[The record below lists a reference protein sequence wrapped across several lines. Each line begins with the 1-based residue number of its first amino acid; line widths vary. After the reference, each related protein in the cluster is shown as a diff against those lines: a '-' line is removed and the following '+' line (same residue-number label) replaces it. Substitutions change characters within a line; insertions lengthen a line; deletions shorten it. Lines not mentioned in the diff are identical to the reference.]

1 VAYEVLGDFDSAKEW
16 ASRSYVKYENK
27 KGRGYNSTLNQ
38 RIYNDQ
44 LLQQQGV
51 RD

>member
-1 VAYEVLGDFDSAKEW
+1 VLGDFDSAKEW
-16 ASRSYVKYENK
+16 ASRSFVKYENK